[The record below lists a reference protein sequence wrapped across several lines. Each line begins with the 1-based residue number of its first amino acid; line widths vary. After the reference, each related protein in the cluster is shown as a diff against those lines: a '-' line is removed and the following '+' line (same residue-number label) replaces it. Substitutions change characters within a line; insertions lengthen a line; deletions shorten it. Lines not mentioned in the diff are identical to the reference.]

1 MIKGN
6 KVETVPK
13 ERTVIKVKMDEMAPK
28 VKPGPWVFL
37 VISVQ
42 KVTVETK
49 ERMDNMATP
58 VLKEIEEKWVT
69 RARLAQKATL
79 EPAET
84 KVKMDE
90 MAPKVN

>member
-1 MIKGN
+1 MGYKD
-6 KVETVPK
+6 
-13 ERTVIKVKMDEMAPK
+13 RAVKMVPK